1 MEILSRDG
9 QLLATL
15 LRRGGGRTGRP
26 VEWLVYWALRYS
38 DMEARRFRTRLE
50 AAAWVRSVERTHKRA
65 TGITHARDLAAE
77 QASEQANEA
86 ASEAAQP

>member
-26 VEWLVYWALRYS
+26 VEWLVYWSLRYS
-38 DMEARRFRTRLE
+38 DQEARRFRTRLE
-50 AAAWVRSVERTHKRA
+50 AAAWVRSVERSLKRA
-65 TGITHARDLAAE
+65 AATQARDLAAATAAE
-77 QASEQANEA
+77 QASE